1 MKITVRVRNL
11 DFGLGVSHGYVLG
24 LRHVSGL
31 APSHSHSLGH
41 THGYGYGLGV
51 GKMKTSVR

>member
-24 LRHVSGL
+24 HSHVSGL
-31 APSHSHSLGH
+31 APSHSHSLGY
-41 THGYGYGLGV
+41 THGYGLGV